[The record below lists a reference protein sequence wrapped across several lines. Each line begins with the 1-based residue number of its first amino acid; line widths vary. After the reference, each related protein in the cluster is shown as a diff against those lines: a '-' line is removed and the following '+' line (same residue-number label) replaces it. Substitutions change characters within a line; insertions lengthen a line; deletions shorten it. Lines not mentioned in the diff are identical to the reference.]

1 MFATLS
7 KPYAIAGHII
17 SDFAIATCNRAI
29 VTYTTVSTVAIA
41 TYKTLTSQQARCVYR
56 DAWTITRVVVQVTA
70 LALYAAG
77 FYTMIAARKFRAYYE
92 AEWAADVERFLSYP
106 DRCLTEEAASEPI
119 AEVTINADAV
129 QPMMPAAVQTIL
141 DSNWK
146 TTKKLRAIATHF
158 NIHWRNARG
167 EGKHML
173 NTDIKAALSDYPEIL
188 AALS

>member
-1 MFATLS
+1 MFSTLS
-7 KPYAIAGHII
+7 KPYATAGQTV
-17 SDFAIATCNRAI
+17 SDF
-29 VTYTTVSTVAIA
+29 AIA
-41 TYKTLTSQQARCVYR
+41 TYKTLTSEKAQRIYR

-77 FYTMIAARKFRAYYE
+77 LYTIIAARKFRAHYE
-92 AEWAADVERFLSYP
+92 TEWAADVQRFLSYP
-106 DRCLTEEAASEPI
+106 DRCLTEEASAP
-119 AEVTINADAV
+119 VADTTEMTADTDKA
-129 QPMMPAAVQTIL
+129 QSAIPAAVQTIL
-141 DSNWK
+141 DSSCK

-173 NTDIKAALSDYPEIL
+173 NTDIKAALSDHPEIL